1 MTFTLPLFM
10 FYSSFSSY
18 WLCMDSLFPKVGKLG
33 ALAVPPNPQSIRV
46 SLTHM
51 DLGLVVTGPLSPGS
65 YTTAASVRL
74 GHTFA
79 LIFELMLSTLSLE
92 IGVTLPMTMPFFFF
106 LRFSK
111 SNLLNHRDAPM
122 NLVASNFVCNAFP
135 SIFNSEHSYCC

>member
-1 MTFTLPLFM
+1 
-10 FYSSFSSY
+10 
-18 WLCMDSLFPKVGKLG
+18 MDSLFPRVGKLG

-51 DLGLVVTGPLSPGS
+51 DLGLVVTSPGS

-79 LIFELMLSTLSLE
+79 LIFELMLSTLSSE

-106 LRFSK
+106 F
-111 SNLLNHRDAPM
+111 
-122 NLVASNFVCNAFP
+122 
-135 SIFNSEHSYCC
+135 

>member
-1 MTFTLPLFM
+1 MTSTLPLFM

-18 WLCMDSLFPKVGKLG
+18 WLCMDSLFPRVGKLG
-33 ALAVPPNPQSIRV
+33 ALAVPPNPHSIRV

-51 DLGLVVTGPLSPGS
+51 DLGLVVTSPGS

-79 LIFELMLSTLSLE
+79 LIFELMLSTLSSE

-106 LRFSK
+106 FEILK

-122 NLVASNFVCNAFP
+122 NLVASNFVCNALP
-135 SIFNSEHSYCC
+135 SIFNSEHSYCF